1 MREGT
6 NRPAGGLMC
15 VTVGGGCLIGTH
27 QALFKDFSPEG
38 GLVHHRTR
46 THTHH
51 VCDEEGRRVK
61 RVGHLR
67 LFKQISGEYQSP
79 RPLRETLSLCP
90 PAAEAFVSPSLS
102 L

>member
-1 MREGT
+1 MRERT
-6 NRPAGGLMC
+6 NRLAGGLMC

-38 GLVHHRTR
+38 ELVHHR

-51 VCDEEGRRVK
+51 VCDEGGRRVK

-79 RPLRETLSLCP
+79 RPLQETLLLCP